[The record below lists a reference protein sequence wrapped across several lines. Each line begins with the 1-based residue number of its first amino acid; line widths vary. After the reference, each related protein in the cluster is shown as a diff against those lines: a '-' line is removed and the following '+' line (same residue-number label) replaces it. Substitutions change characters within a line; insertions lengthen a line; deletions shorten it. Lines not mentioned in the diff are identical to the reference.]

1 MPYKELIAGA
11 KMISK
16 LILPLCLLF
25 TALATAQSPLP
36 RFPLPRDFVETPADL
51 KSVSGNG
58 ALLKAIQLKFN
69 CKKCDGA
76 KEPGVRIGG
85 APVDLG
91 TLGKGAIVTAYTDE
105 GCDATG
111 NCAIYVFYL
120 KDGTFTSEQLDQGT
134 HYTLIKSSDAIPA
147 IATRARTGAKT
158 EIVHRHAFTG
168 TQFAKTGC
176 DALYDKNDMGD
187 VDASAC
193 K

>member
-1 MPYKELIAGA
+1 MKTLF
-11 KMISK
+11 
-16 LILPLCLLF
+16 LFLLF
-25 TALATAQSPLP
+25 ATFTAAAQSPLP

-51 KSVSGNG
+51 KAVSGNG

-76 KEPGVRIGG
+76 REPGVRIGA

-91 TLGKGAIVTAYTDE
+91 TLGKGAIVTVYTDE

-111 NCAIYVFYL
+111 NCAIFVFYA

-134 HYTLIKSSDAIPA
+134 HYTLIKSSDAVPA
-147 IATRARTGAKT
+147 IATRARTGPKN
-158 EIVHRHAFTG
+158 ELVHRSAWSG
-168 TQFAKTGC
+168 TTFAKTGC
-176 DALYDKNDMGD
+176 NALYDKNDMGD
-187 VDASAC
+187 VDVSAC

>member
-1 MPYKELIAGA
+1 MTP
-11 KMISK
+11 K
-16 LILPLCLLF
+16 LTLPLCLLF
-25 TALATAQSPLP
+25 AQLAAAQSPAP

-51 KSVSGNG
+51 KAVSGNS

-76 KEPGVRIGG
+76 KEPGTRIG
-85 APVDLG
+85 ATPVDLG

-111 NCAIYVFYL
+111 NCAIWVFYP
-120 KDGTFTSEQLDQGT
+120 KAGDFASEQLDQGT
-134 HYTLIKSSDAIPA
+134 HYTLIKSQNPIPD
-147 IATRARTGAKT
+147 IATRSRTGPKT
-158 EIVHRHAFTG
+158 EIVHRSAFSG
-168 TQFAKTGC
+168 TSFAKTGC

-187 VDASAC
+187 VDVSAC